1 MERALAIVNDGG
13 MSGQKPTMPKTSQV
27 KNRYPEL
34 LCEIRDALVN
44 AFLGDGKPQDVAK
57 RDAGLAVDALVYTFA
72 GELIYIPRAAL
83 AHIDERHRRIQEE
96 FTGENQRELARKYKH
111 SIQHIYRIVKRSPV
125 TQNQRKNDGKT
136 K

>member
-1 MERALAIVNDGG
+1 
-13 MSGQKPTMPKTSQV
+13 MPQTSRVQN
-27 KNRYPEL
+27 KAPEL
-34 LCEIRDALVN
+34 LCEIRDAIAN

-57 RDAGLAVDALVYTFA
+57 SDAGLAVDALVSTFG
-72 GELIYIPRAAL
+72 GELIYMPRATL

-96 FTGENQRELARKYKH
+96 FTGDNHRELARKYKH

-125 TQNQRKNDGKT
+125 TQNERKNDGKT